1 MAVRTGKRNFS
12 WGSEKHSTLIF
23 TKALDGGDPGNEY
36 LFRDEVFEMDAS
48 FNGNERSLLKTIT
61 RMGSIQWANN
71 SIAIASDYWFN
82 TRNTKT
88 YVFNPSDASVAPRI
102 VSDRNYQDVYS
113 NPGSFVTQRNEF

>member
-1 MAVRTGKRNFS
+1 MYS
-12 WGSEKHSTLIF
+12 
-23 TKALDGGDPGNEY
+23 P
-36 LFRDEVFEMDAS
+36 
-48 FNGNERSLLKTIT
+48 FNGNERSLLKTIN

-71 SIAIASDYWFN
+71 SIAIASDYWIN

-113 NPGSFVTQRNEF
+113 NPGSFVTQRNEFGRSVIALSGEDRKSTRLNSSHVR